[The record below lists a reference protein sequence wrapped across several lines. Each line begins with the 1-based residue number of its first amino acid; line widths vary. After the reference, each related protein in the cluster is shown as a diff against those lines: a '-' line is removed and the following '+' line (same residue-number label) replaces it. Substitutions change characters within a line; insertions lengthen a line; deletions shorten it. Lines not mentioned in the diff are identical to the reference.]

1 MGLAS
6 TWCSDVDTLQAAIGA
21 IRILQD
27 GAEDRDTSGD
37 LHYAVAK
44 ITLDPD
50 HVKARSFAVDV
61 GNGTTVRLEEATGVR
76 RVWKDGRVVESN
88 EKCTVEAGGARER
101 RQQ

>member
-1 MGLAS
+1 MVFRRRYAAS
-6 TWCSDVDTLQAAIGA
+6 RHWGDPHPAGWG
-21 IRILQD
+21 R
-27 GAEDRDTSGD
+27 AEDRDTSGD